1 MKKLIA
7 TLLPICLS
15 ASLLAGCGGGSGQS
29 SKSEQSGTTAD
40 TAAQSEASTE
50 PSSAEGGFDGQVVLG
65 ATAPLTGPNQL
76 TGEYYVNGMKMAVDE
91 INAAG
96 GILGKEL
103 VLDVQD
109 EGTDQSIAINAT
121 IKLIESGVPAIIG
134 SYFST
139 NCMAVLPEI
148 EKIRFHILQ
157 TDQTRISPH
166 LRTTMYGRFA
176 LLTILQDR
184 SWRMCRLE
192 SWE

>member
-1 MKKLIA
+1 MRKEIA
-7 TLLPICLS
+7 LFLS
-15 ASLLAGCGGGSGQS
+15 MALTVGMMGGCAGNGNAGTSGGSTVAQQMEEETVQS
-29 SKSEQSGTTAD
+29 SSNTS
-40 TAAQSEASTE
+40 
-50 PSSAEGGFDGQVVLG
+50 FDGTVVLG

-76 TGEYYVNGMKMAVDE
+76 TGGYYVNGMNQAVNE

-109 EGTDQSIAINAT
+109 EGADQSIAINAT

-148 EKIRFHILQ
+148 EKNRN
-157 TDQTRISPH
+157 R
-166 LRTTMYGRFA
+166 
-176 LLTILQDR
+176 
-184 SWRMCRLE
+184 
-192 SWE
+192 

>member
-1 MKKLIA
+1 MRKEAALF
-7 TLLPICLS
+7 LS
-15 ASLLAGCGGGSGQS
+15 MALTVGMMSGCAGNGTAGTSGGSTVAQQMEEETAQS
-29 SKSEQSGTTAD
+29 S
-40 TAAQSEASTE
+40 ST
-50 PSSAEGGFDGQVVLG
+50 GFDGTVVLG

-76 TGEYYVNGMKMAVDE
+76 TGGYYVNGMNQAVNV

-96 GILGKEL
+96 GILGREL

-148 EKIRFHILQ
+148 EKNKVPYFANGSNP
-157 TDQTRISPH
+157 DIS
-166 LRTTMYGRFA
+166 A
-176 LLTILQDR
+176 
-184 SWRMCRLE
+184 
-192 SWE
+192 